1 MGMSVDEPK
10 GSTSIPPEPDAGEP
24 AAAATPA
31 ESDTADVDD
40 LRRQI
45 AEKTAEAA
53 EHYDRFL
60 RERAELE
67 NFKKRMQRDR
77 AEALRFACE
86 PLLRELLPI
95 IDNLERAL
103 EHGAQS
109 GESLVEGVR
118 LVHKGLLDA
127 LSRNGAQRIEAL
139 GQPFDPARH
148 QAIATAATTECEPNV
163 VVAQHHTGYL
173 LHDRLLRPAM
183 VTVSTRPVTAAV
195 ESVENSD

>member
-1 MGMSVDEPK
+1 MSVDEPK
-10 GSTSIPPEPDAGEP
+10 GSTLPIAAEPEAAEAAVATSAEP
-24 AAAATPA
+24 GTTTV
-31 ESDTADVDD
+31 EED
-40 LRRQI
+40 LRRQV

-53 EHYDRFL
+53 ALYDRVL

-67 NFKKRMQRDR
+67 NFKKRMQRDK

-86 PLLRELLPI
+86 PLMRELLPI

>member
-1 MGMSVDEPK
+1 MSVDEPK
-10 GSTSIPPEPDAGEP
+10 GSTLPIAAEPEAAEAAVATSAEP
-24 AAAATPA
+24 GTTTV
-31 ESDTADVDD
+31 EED
-40 LRRQI
+40 LRRQV

-53 EHYDRFL
+53 ALYDRVL

-67 NFKKRMQRDR
+67 NFKKRMQRDK

-86 PLLRELLPI
+86 PLMRELLPI

-183 VTVSTRPVTAAV
+183 VTVSTRPVAAAV

>member
-1 MGMSVDEPK
+1 MSVDEPK
-10 GSTSIPPEPDAGEP
+10 GSTLPIAAEPEAAEAAVATSAEP
-24 AAAATPA
+24 GTTTV
-31 ESDTADVDD
+31 EED
-40 LRRQI
+40 LRRQV

-53 EHYDRFL
+53 AHYDRVL

-67 NFKKRMQRDR
+67 NFKKRMQRDK

-86 PLLRELLPI
+86 PLMRELLPI

-183 VTVSTRPVTAAV
+183 VTVSARPGTTAV
-195 ESVENSD
+195 ESVEDSD

>member
-1 MGMSVDEPK
+1 MSVDEPK
-10 GSTSIPPEPDAGEP
+10 GSTLPIAAEPEAAEAAVATSAEP
-24 AAAATPA
+24 GTTTV
-31 ESDTADVDD
+31 EED
-40 LRRQI
+40 LRRQV

-53 EHYDRFL
+53 AHYDRVL

-67 NFKKRMQRDR
+67 NFKKRMQRDK

-86 PLLRELLPI
+86 PLMRELLPI

-183 VTVSTRPVTAAV
+183 VTVSTRPVAAAV

>member
-1 MGMSVDEPK
+1 MSVDEPK
-10 GSTSIPPEPDAGEP
+10 GSTSPMAAEPDAAE
-24 AAAATPA
+24 AVAAATSA
-31 ESDTADVDD
+31 ELGTTPVEED
-40 LRRQI
+40 LRRQV

-53 EHYDRFL
+53 AHYDRFL

-67 NFKKRMQRDR
+67 NFKKRMQRDK
-77 AEALRFACE
+77 ADALRFACE
-86 PLLRELLPI
+86 PLMRELLPI

-127 LSRNGAQRIEAL
+127 LIRHGVERIEAL

-148 QAIATAATTECEPNV
+148 EAVATAATAECEPNM

-173 LHDRLLRPAM
+173 LHERLLRPAM
-183 VTVSTRPVTAAV
+183 VTVSARPVATAV

>member
-1 MGMSVDEPK
+1 MSVDEPK

-24 AAAATPA
+24 AAATPA
-31 ESDTADVDD
+31 EPDTADVDD
-40 LRRQI
+40 LRRQV

-53 EHYDRFL
+53 AHYDRFL

-67 NFKKRMQRDR
+67 NFKKRMQRDK

-103 EHGAQS
+103 EHGAES
-109 GESLVEGVR
+109 GASLLEGVR

-127 LSRNGAQRIEAL
+127 LSRHGVQRVEAL
-139 GQPFDPARH
+139 GQAFDPARH
-148 QAIATAATTECEPNV
+148 QAIATDATAECEPNL

-173 LHDRLLRPAM
+173 LYDRLLRPAM
-183 VTVSTRPVTAAV
+183 VTVSARPGAAAV

>member
-1 MGMSVDEPK
+1 MSVDEPK
-10 GSTSIPPEPDAGEP
+10 GSTLPIAAEPEAAEAAVATSAEP
-24 AAAATPA
+24 GTTTV
-31 ESDTADVDD
+31 EED
-40 LRRQI
+40 LRRQV

-53 EHYDRFL
+53 AHYDRVL

-67 NFKKRMQRDR
+67 NFKKRMQRDK

-86 PLLRELLPI
+86 PLMRELLPI

>member
-1 MGMSVDEPK
+1 MSVDQSK
-10 GSTSIPPEPDAGEP
+10 GSTSNPPEPDAAEP

-31 ESDTADVDD
+31 DPDTADVDE
-40 LRRQI
+40 LRRQV

-53 EHYDRFL
+53 AHYDRFL

-67 NFKKRMQRDR
+67 NFKKRMQRDK

-103 EHGAQS
+103 EHGAES
-109 GESLVEGVR
+109 GASLLEGVR

-127 LSRNGAQRIEAL
+127 LGRHGVQRVEAL
-139 GQPFDPARH
+139 GQTFDPTRH
-148 QAIATAATTECEPNV
+148 QAIATDATAECEPNL

-173 LHDRLLRPAM
+173 LYDRLLRPAM
-183 VTVSTRPVTAAV
+183 VTVSARPGAAAV

>member
-1 MGMSVDEPK
+1 MSVDERK

-24 AAAATPA
+24 AAATPA
-31 ESDTADVDD
+31 EPDTTDVDD
-40 LRRQI
+40 LRRQV
-45 AEKTAEAA
+45 AEKAAEAA
-53 EHYDRFL
+53 ANYDRFL

-67 NFKKRMQRDR
+67 NFKKRTQRDR

-127 LSRNGAQRIEAL
+127 LSRHGVQRIEAL
-139 GQPFDPARH
+139 GQVFDPARH
-148 QAIATAATTECEPNV
+148 QAIATDATAACEPNR

-183 VTVSTRPVTAAV
+183 VTVSARPGATAV
-195 ESVENSD
+195 ESVEDSD

>member
-1 MGMSVDEPK
+1 MSVDQRK
-10 GSTSIPPEPDAGEP
+10 GSPSIPPEPDAAEP
-24 AAAATPA
+24 APA
-31 ESDTADVDD
+31 ELDTTDVDD
-40 LRRQI
+40 LRRQV

-53 EHYDRFL
+53 AHHDRFL

-67 NFKKRMQRDR
+67 NFRKRMQRDK

-103 EHGAQS
+103 EHGAER
-109 GESLVEGVR
+109 GESLLEGVR

-127 LSRNGAQRIEAL
+127 IGRHGVQRIEAL
-139 GQPFDPARH
+139 GHAFDPTRH
-148 QAIATAATTECEPNV
+148 QAIATDTAAACEPNL

-183 VTVSTRPVTAAV
+183 VTVSARPGAAAV
-195 ESVENSD
+195 ETVENSD

>member
-1 MGMSVDEPK
+1 MSVDEPK
-10 GSTSIPPEPDAGEP
+10 GSTLPIAAEPEAAEAAVATSAEP
-24 AAAATPA
+24 GTTTV
-31 ESDTADVDD
+31 EED
-40 LRRQI
+40 LRRQV

-53 EHYDRFL
+53 ALYDRVL

-67 NFKKRMQRDR
+67 NFKKRMQRDK

-86 PLLRELLPI
+86 PLMRELLPV

>member
-1 MGMSVDEPK
+1 MSVDQRK
-10 GSTSIPPEPDAGEP
+10 GSTSIPPEPDAAEP
-24 AAAATPA
+24 APT
-31 ESDTADVDD
+31 ELDTVDVDD
-40 LRRQI
+40 LRRQV

-53 EHYDRFL
+53 AHHDRFL

-67 NFKKRMQRDR
+67 NFKKRMQRDK

-103 EHGAQS
+103 GHGAES
-109 GESLVEGVR
+109 GESLLEGVR

-127 LSRNGAQRIEAL
+127 IGRHGVQRIEAL
-139 GQPFDPARH
+139 GQSFDPARH
-148 QAIATAATTECEPNV
+148 QAIATDTTAACEPNL

-183 VTVSTRPVTAAV
+183 VTVSARPGAAAV

>member
-1 MGMSVDEPK
+1 MSVDEPK
-10 GSTSIPPEPDAGEP
+10 GSTLPIAAEPEAAEAAVATSAEP
-24 AAAATPA
+24 GTTTV
-31 ESDTADVDD
+31 EED
-40 LRRQI
+40 LRRQV

-53 EHYDRFL
+53 AHYDRVL

-67 NFKKRMQRDR
+67 NFKKRMQRDK

-86 PLLRELLPI
+86 PLMRELLPI

-183 VTVSTRPVTAAV
+183 VTVSARPGAAAV

>member
-1 MGMSVDEPK
+1 MSVDEPK
-10 GSTSIPPEPDAGEP
+10 GSTSNPPEPDAAEP
-24 AAAATPA
+24 AASATPA
-31 ESDTADVDD
+31 EPDTADVDD
-40 LRRQI
+40 LRRQV

-53 EHYDRFL
+53 AHYDRFL

-67 NFKKRMQRDR
+67 NFKKRMQRDK

-109 GESLVEGVR
+109 GESLLEGVR

-127 LSRNGAQRIEAL
+127 LGRHGVQRVEAL
-139 GQPFDPARH
+139 GQSFDPTRH
-148 QAIATAATTECEPNV
+148 QAIATDATAECEPNL

-183 VTVSTRPVTAAV
+183 VTVSARPGAAAV